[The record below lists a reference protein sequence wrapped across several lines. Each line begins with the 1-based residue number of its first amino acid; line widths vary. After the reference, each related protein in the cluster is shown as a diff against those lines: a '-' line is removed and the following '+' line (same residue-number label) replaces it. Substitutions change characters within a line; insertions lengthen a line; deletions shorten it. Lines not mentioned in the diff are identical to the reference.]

1 MLRLYSGTSLVTLTV
16 CAGCQA
22 IVLRGDK
29 VVLRSDDVLFCSL
42 PCAIAHDDAVIE
54 PKAVAS

>member
-22 IVLRGDK
+22 VILRGDA
-29 VVLRSDDVLFCSL
+29 VVLRSDAALFCSL
-42 PCAIAHDDAVIE
+42 PCAVAHDDATLE
-54 PKAVAS
+54 PKQAAV